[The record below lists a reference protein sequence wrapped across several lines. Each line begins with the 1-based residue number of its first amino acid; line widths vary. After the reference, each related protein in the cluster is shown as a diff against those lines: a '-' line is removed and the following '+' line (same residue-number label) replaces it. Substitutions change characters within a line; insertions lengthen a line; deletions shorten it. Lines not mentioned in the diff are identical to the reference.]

1 MNRIFVMLAML
12 TVYIVGSCQEFKEG
26 ILYDVFGNVKEV
38 KLETRNSYLKKHV
51 KFQKD
56 GRCKVSAMLFDDKGY
71 PLGFSMYYGKHG
83 VGQQLRYDSMNRVD
97 SIIVNSS
104 NGGGTERVEKHEYSS
119 DASHPNQIVR
129 SVFSSISK
137 KESDKL
143 VCDYSNYEY
152 DDHGNWISRDV
163 VQTNYSD
170 DGAEK
175 GKEEY
180 SEKRKIQYY

>member
-1 MNRIFVMLAML
+1 MRILVILAML
-12 TVYIVGSCQEFKEG
+12 TVYAVGSCQEFKEG
-26 ILYDVFGNVKEV
+26 ILYDVFGNVKEI

-51 KFQKD
+51 KFQRD
-56 GRCKVSAMLFDDKGY
+56 GRCKISAMLFDDKGY

-83 VGQQLRYDSMNRVD
+83 AGQQLIYNSMNRVD
-97 SIIVNSS
+97 SIIINTS
-104 NGGGTERVEKHEYSS
+104 NGGGTERVEKYEYSS
-119 DASHPNQIVR
+119 DSNHPTHIVR
-129 SVFSSISK
+129 AVFSSISK
-137 KESDKL
+137 KESNKS

-170 DGAEK
+170 DDVEK
-175 GKEEY
+175 NIEEY